1 MGDLIFFGGSAIK
14 ALPIIPASN
23 YRGEFITEYN
33 ATSLITCSTANELY
47 DFGDIYLEVN
57 GDPINPI
64 DDPIYP
70 IDSPYS
76 LTHIELI
83 VSLND
88 FATPTGSEEAVTI
101 SLFRDDSE
109 DGTPISG
116 KTLIDKFQMVN
127 QSIVRI
133 PLIHIWNSKRFKF
146 SSSVAGSILNVTIK
160 GLYFIPS

>member
-33 ATSLITCSTANELY
+33 ATSLITCSTADELY
-47 DFGDIYLEVN
+47 DFGDIYLEVD
-57 GDPINPI
+57 GHPINPI
-64 DDPIYP
+64 DT
-70 IDSPYS
+70 SYS

>member
-33 ATSLITCSTANELY
+33 ATSLITCSTADELY
-47 DFGDIYLEVN
+47 DFGDIYLEVD

-64 DDPIYP
+64 DT
-70 IDSPYS
+70 SYS

-88 FATPTGSEEAVTI
+88 FPSPTESEAAVTI

-146 SSSVAGSILNVTIK
+146 SSSVVGTILNVTIK

>member
-47 DFGDIYLEVN
+47 DFGDIYLEVG
-57 GDPINPI
+57 GDPINSI
-64 DDPIYP
+64 DTLNK
-70 IDSPYS
+70 

-88 FATPTGSEEAVTI
+88 FAIPTGSEEAVTI

-109 DGTPISG
+109 DGTPTSG

-133 PLIHIWNSKRFKF
+133 PLVNIWNSNRFKF

>member
-33 ATSLITCSTANELY
+33 ATSLITCSTADELY
-47 DFGDIYLEVN
+47 DFGDIYLEVD
-57 GDPINPI
+57 GDPINRI
-64 DDPIYP
+64 DT
-70 IDSPYS
+70 SYS

-88 FATPTGSEEAVTI
+88 FATPIESEEAVTI

-146 SSSVAGSILNVTIK
+146 SSSVVGTILNVTIK